1 MERRVSSLET
11 KVAVLDQRQDTA
23 ETELL
28 SSREA
33 VVKIHDRMNSIDRRL
48 SKMQGQMIAALAAV
62 QILVE
67 LISSKM

>member
-11 KVAVLDQRQDTA
+11 QVAVLDQRQDTA

>member
-11 KVAVLDQRQDTA
+11 QVAVLDQRQDTA

-67 LISSKM
+67 LISAKM

>member
-11 KVAVLDQRQDTA
+11 QVAVLDQRQDTA

-48 SKMQGQMIAALAAV
+48 SKMQGQMIAALAVV

-67 LISSKM
+67 LISAKM

>member
-33 VVKIHDRMNSIDRRL
+33 VEKIHNRINAIDRRL
-48 SKMQGQMIAALAAV
+48 SKMQGQLIAAVAGV

-67 LISSKM
+67 LISAKM

>member
-11 KVAVLDQRQDTA
+11 QVAVLDQRQDTA

-67 LISSKM
+67 IISAKM